1 MPQTLHP
8 IGLLGG
14 MSWES
19 SVLYYQQLNQYV
31 RANVGGLHSAPLTLD
46 SVDFAQMAQWLS
58 RGDWAEISVA
68 LQNRAK
74 VLEASGAQ
82 CIALCTNT
90 MHKVFDEISTS
101 VNVPML
107 HIATP
112 TIAAL
117 QAAGLTKVAF
127 LGTRYSMED
136 GFLDAYF
143 NERGIRLMMPDLAG
157 RDAVHSIIFDEL
169 VCGVVTD
176 TSRVIYQRVIADLVE
191 QGAQAVVL
199 GCTEICLLLSNGDV
213 AVPMFD
219 TASLHIQALGAFTV
233 DGIFPS
239 NPIDSNTSN
248 TD

>member
-1 MPQTLHP
+1 
-8 IGLLGG
+8 
-14 MSWES
+14 
-19 SVLYYQQLNQYV
+19 
-31 RANVGGLHSAPLTLD
+31 
-46 SVDFAQMAQWLS
+46 
-58 RGDWAEISVA
+58 
-68 LQNRAK
+68 
-74 VLEASGAQ
+74 
-82 CIALCTNT
+82 
-90 MHKVFDEISTS
+90 
-101 VNVPML
+101 
-107 HIATP
+107 
-112 TIAAL
+112 
-117 QAAGLTKVAF
+117 
-127 LGTRYSMED
+127 
-136 GFLDAYF
+136 
-143 NERGIRLMMPDLAG
+143 MMPDLVG